1 MYFYKVMGAQA
12 CLLWAECLPGG
23 EQVEPIS
30 AGDLCMKVGCEEE
43 DRRRGAGEEGER
55 EEEEEGR
62 EGRMGREDRGGGIQD
77 IKQMG

>member
-1 MYFYKVMGAQA
+1 M
-12 CLLWAECLPGG
+12 
-23 EQVEPIS
+23 EPIS